1 MRPCQ
6 RERLPSVEDGVVNSE
21 QLPVSVV
28 AILPA
33 GRNQLISDLYHR
45 RGRHL
50 LGLAQT
56 LVDSREE
63 AEEVVQEA
71 FTRLV
76 ASFGRIDDVTKADR
90 YVTVAVLNVAR
101 SRLRRR
107 RTMRDHQSLID
118 AGAAATVDDHQPAS
132 DEPTIAAVRRA
143 VAALP
148 KRQQQCVVLQYF
160 SHFSEHEIATTLGVS
175 AGSVKTH
182 LSRGRAAL
190 AAQMQEFR

>member
-1 MRPCQ
+1 M
-6 RERLPSVEDGVVNSE
+6 
-21 QLPVSVV
+21 
-28 AILPA
+28 
-33 GRNQLISDLYHR
+33 
-45 RGRHL
+45 
-50 LGLAQT
+50 
-56 LVDSREE
+56 
-63 AEEVVQEA
+63 QEA

-107 RTMRDHQSLID
+107 RTVRDHQSRLD
-118 AGAAATVDDHQPAS
+118 AGAATTVEDHQPVS
-132 DEPTIAAVRRA
+132 DELTIAAVRLA

-160 SHFSEHEIATTLGVS
+160 AHFSEQEIAATLGVS
-175 AGSVKTH
+175 PGSVKTH

-190 AAQMQEFR
+190 AARMEELQ